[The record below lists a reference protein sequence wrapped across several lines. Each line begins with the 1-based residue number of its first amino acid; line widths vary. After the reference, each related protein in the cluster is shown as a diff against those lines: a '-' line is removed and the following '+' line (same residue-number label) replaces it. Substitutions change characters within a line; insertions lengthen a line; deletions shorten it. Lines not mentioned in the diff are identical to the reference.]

1 MTYVQMIGH
10 LAAVTAPAEIA
21 APRVAI
27 ERIAA
32 RRRA

>member
-10 LAAVTAPAEIA
+10 LVAVTTPAEIA

-27 ERIAA
+27 ERIDAG
-32 RRRA
+32 RRA